1 MSKKQN
7 QKKKVTVKVSAG
19 QAVFVAELAVLEHIA
34 DLYRSMA
41 STSEDPDSW
50 MVVANSIIDWVNR
63 TYIPEGD
70 SYDDEEE
77 W

>member
-19 QAVFVAELAVLEHIA
+19 QAVFVADLSVFEHMTE
-34 DLYRSMA
+34 LYRSMA
-41 STSEDPDSW
+41 STSDDPDSW
-50 MVVANSIIDWVNR
+50 IIVADSIIDWVSK
-63 TYIPEGD
+63 TYVPEGE
-70 SYDDEEE
+70 SYDEEE

>member
-19 QAVFVAELAVLEHIA
+19 QAVFVADLLVLEHIA
-34 DLYRSMA
+34 ELYRSMA
-41 STSEDPDSW
+41 FTSEDPDSW
-50 MVVANSIIDWVNR
+50 MVVADSIIDWASK
-63 TYIPEGD
+63 TYVPEGE
-70 SYDDEEE
+70 SYDEEE